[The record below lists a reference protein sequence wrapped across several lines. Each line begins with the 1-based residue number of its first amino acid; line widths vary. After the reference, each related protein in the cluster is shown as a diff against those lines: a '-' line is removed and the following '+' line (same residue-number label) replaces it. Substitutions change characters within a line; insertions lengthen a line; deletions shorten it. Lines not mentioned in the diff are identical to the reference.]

1 MGKIDHPRILVLED
15 ELLIAMEL
23 AALIERGLNIVVGP
37 ASSCREALDLIAT
50 LKIDAAILDLQVRD
64 EDCSPVANELEAR
77 KIPWALCTGFS
88 VSDLDAR
95 FKSVPLISKPFRQ
108 GEIERTIRQMLRQV

>member
-1 MGKIDHPRILVLED
+1 MSKEDHPRILVLED

-23 AALIERGLNIVVGP
+23 AVLIERGLNIVVGP
-37 ASSCREALDLIAT
+37 ARSCPEALDLIAA

-64 EDCSPVANELEAR
+64 EDCSPVADELDAR

-88 VSDLDAR
+88 ASDLDSR

-108 GEIERTIRQMLRQV
+108 GEIERALSQMLRQV